1 MIEAAAIR
9 VERADTGRWYLR
21 IGLTGLV
28 YWIAG
33 RGALA
38 MALDPGYATPV
49 WPAAGVALCAVLV
62 WGKPM
67 ALGVGLGSVAVNWA
81 TGYVPGSPETLL
93 RSLWIALGI
102 GTGAAL
108 QAVLGAFLIEKHVG
122 RPPSL
127 EDEQSVTR
135 FTILGGPV
143 ACLVSAGVGV
153 GTLLLAGVVP
163 WHDGLFTAATWWVG
177 DSIGVL
183 IFAPLSLISMARPEL
198 LWQRGRATVV
208 LPLLGS
214 FAVVTL
220 LFLQTSAWE
229 RNRRHTEFERRAAH
243 LTHTLEGALTEY
255 EEAVFFLAGLFDA
268 SKEVTRQEFREFCQ
282 RALGRQPG
290 LRLLGWSPL
299 VPDHERLVFEERAI
313 ADGLHGFQFTER
325 DAQGSLRSASSR
337 PSYLPAYY
345 VEPADNDVLRLGF
358 DSASDPAC
366 RRALA
371 RAANASVPSVA
382 CRLGPSRESE
392 QEVAVFVPIFAGG
405 AQATLRSERRLRGYA
420 AGVIEVSAVVRSAL
434 AELDQGGLEF
444 SLSEAGGGE
453 PLYESPRTRG
463 VPASRRPNDD
473 QGVVHRASLDFG
485 GQRYRVE
492 VRLLTASFAMSQGWQ
507 AWLVLGVGL
516 LFVRIMGT
524 STLVSMG
531 RASRAQRSVE
541 EGERRS
547 QELEERV
554 RARTTELSAT
564 LKEREVLLQEIHHRV
579 KNNLQVISSLI
590 NLQVRGLENGVSRD
604 ALTECQARVYTIA
617 LIHESLYE
625 SQDYCNLPF
634 SDYVRNLVT
643 SVFQLAG
650 ASSSVSLQLDLAPVA
665 LTVERAIPCGL
676 ILNELIVNA
685 LKHAFPEGRKGCV
698 RVQLQTLADDRV
710 ALLVKDDGVGAKV
723 EGDAESGSLGLQL
736 VRTLAQ
742 QIHAELVVHHGA
754 GTTVE
759 LNFRRQA

>member
-1 MIEAAAIR
+1 MMGAAAIP
-9 VERADTGRWYLR
+9 VERADTSRWYLR

-33 RGALA
+33 RVALA

-67 ALGVGLGSVAVNWA
+67 ALGVALGSIAVNWG
-81 TGYVPGSPETLL
+81 TSYVPASPETLL
-93 RSLWIALGI
+93 RSLSIALFI
-102 GTGAAL
+102 GSGAAL
-108 QAVLGAFLIEKHVG
+108 QAVLGASLIEKHVG
-122 RPPSL
+122 ASASF

-143 ACLVSAGVGV
+143 ACLVSASVGV
-153 GTLLLAGVVP
+153 GTLLVAGVVP
-163 WHDGLFTAATWWVG
+163 WHDWLFTLATWWVG

-183 IFAPLSLISMARPEL
+183 IFAPLSLISMARPEA

-220 LFLQTSAWE
+220 LFLQTSARE

-243 LTHTLEGALTEY
+243 LTHALQSELTEY

-282 RALGRQPG
+282 RALGRDPG

-299 VPDHERLVFEERAI
+299 VQDQERLVFEDRAI
-313 ADGLHGFQFTER
+313 ADGLHGFRFTER
-325 DAQGSLRSASSR
+325 DAHGALRSASSR

-345 VEPADNDVLRLGF
+345 VEPADNDVFGLGF
-358 DSASDPAC
+358 DSASDPGC
-366 RRALA
+366 RQALSH
-371 RAANASVPSVA
+371 AADTSAPSVA
-382 CRLGPSRESE
+382 CRLSSSGGSE
-392 QEVAVFVPIFAGG
+392 QEIAVFVPIFADG
-405 AQATLRSERRLRGYA
+405 AQALARSQRQLRGYA
-420 AGVIEVSAVVRSAL
+420 AGVIEVGAVVRSAL
-434 AELDQGGLEF
+434 VGLDQSGLEF
-444 SLSEAGGGE
+444 SLSETGGGE
-453 PLYESPRTRG
+453 LYESPRTRAAAAH
-463 VPASRRPNDD
+463 PRPDHETAA
-473 QGVVHRASLDFG
+473 VHRDALDFG
-485 GQRYRVE
+485 GQHYQVE
-492 VRLLTASFAMSQGWQ
+492 VRLLTAEFAMSQGWQ

-516 LFVRIMGT
+516 LFVRIMGM

-547 QELEERV
+547 LQLEERV

-590 NLQVRGLENGVSRD
+590 NLQARGLEKGASRD

-650 ASSSVSLQLDLAPVA
+650 ASSAVSLQLELAPVA

-698 RVQLQTLADDRV
+698 RVQLQTVADDRV
-710 ALLVKDDGVGAKV
+710 LLVVKDDGVGSTG

-742 QIHAELVVHHGA
+742 QIHAELLVRQDA

>member
-1 MIEAAAIR
+1 
-9 VERADTGRWYLR
+9 
-21 IGLTGLV
+21 
-28 YWIAG
+28 
-33 RGALA
+33 
-38 MALDPGYATPV
+38 
-49 WPAAGVALCAVLV
+49 
-62 WGKPM
+62 
-67 ALGVGLGSVAVNWA
+67 
-81 TGYVPGSPETLL
+81 
-93 RSLWIALGI
+93 
-102 GTGAAL
+102 
-108 QAVLGAFLIEKHVG
+108 
-122 RPPSL
+122 
-127 EDEQSVTR
+127 
-135 FTILGGPV
+135 
-143 ACLVSAGVGV
+143 
-153 GTLLLAGVVP
+153 
-163 WHDGLFTAATWWVG
+163 
-177 DSIGVL
+177 
-183 IFAPLSLISMARPEL
+183 
-198 LWQRGRATVV
+198 

-243 LTHTLEGALTEY
+243 LTHALDGALTEY

-268 SKEVTRQEFREFCQ
+268 SNEVTRHEFREFCQ
-282 RALGRQPG
+282 RALGRHPG

-299 VPDHERLVFEERAI
+299 VPDQERLVFEGRAI

-325 DAQGSLRSASSR
+325 DAQGSLRAAGSR

-345 VEPADNDVLRLGF
+345 VEPADNDVFSLGF

-366 RRALA
+366 RQALS
-371 RAANASVPSVA
+371 RAADAGVPSVA
-382 CRLGPSRESE
+382 CRLGPSGAGE
-392 QEVAVFVPIFAGG
+392 QEIAVFVPIFAGG
-405 AQATLRSERRLRGYA
+405 AQASLRSERQLRGYA
-420 AGVIEVSAVVRSAL
+420 AGVIEVGAVVRAAL
-434 AELDQGGLEF
+434 AGLDQSGLEF
-444 SLSEAGGGE
+444 SLSEAWGGE
-453 PLYESPRTRG
+453 PLYESPRALG
-463 VPASRRPNDD
+463 VAAPSRPADAP
-473 QGVVHRASLDFG
+473 GVVHRAELDFG
-485 GQRYRVE
+485 GQHYRVE

-516 LFVRIMGT
+516 LFVRIMGM

-547 QELEERV
+547 LELEERV
-554 RARTTELSAT
+554 RARTTQLSLT

-590 NLQVRGLENGVSRD
+590 NLQMRGLETGASRD

-650 ASSSVSLQLDLAPVA
+650 ASSALSLELELAPVA
-665 LTVERAIPCGL
+665 LSVERAIPCGL

-685 LKHAFPEGRKGCV
+685 LKHAFPDGRKGCV
-698 RVQLQTLADDRV
+698 RVQLQTVADDRV
-710 ALLVKDDGVGAKV
+710 LLIVQDDGVGATV
-723 EGDAESGSLGLQL
+723 EDDAESGSLGLQL

-742 QIHAELVVHHGA
+742 QIHADLLIRPGA